1 MGLKAQVK
9 GKVYESEAARI
20 RYEDLYSKNWCVQ
33 NRLDVSERPNL
44 RGQIKVKIWSEKKDN
59 KESKKE
65 NLPPL
70 SSKNAKMINSFLNRK
85 MEISKIAEFMFSTE
99 TFVRNIIKKY
109 KLPRDN

>member
-9 GKVYESEAARI
+9 GKIYESEAARI

-44 RGQIKVKIWSEKKDN
+44 RGQVKIKTFAEKQDEIK
-59 KESKKE
+59 
-65 NLPPL
+65 NL
-70 SSKNAKMINSFLNRK
+70 SKNAKMVNSFLSRN
-85 MEISKIAEFMFSTE
+85 MNIPKIADMMFSTE

-109 KLPRDN
+109 NLPK

>member
-1 MGLKAQVK
+1 MKAKAK
-9 GKVYESEAARI
+9 GKIYESEEARI

-33 NRLDVSERPNL
+33 NRLDVSEKPHL
-44 RGQIKVKIWSEKKDN
+44 RGQIKVKTWSERKDN

-85 MEISKIAEFMFSTE
+85 TEIPKIAEFMFSTE